1 MLRPTKA
8 SLKVLISSM
17 RFFGTDSCNN
27 VATLAL
33 PLRPEHSCLPHGF
46 RKSAQSVTAFP
57 LASHNP
63 LGLLTRSRR
72 VRGTGGENSRPIP
85 AFQESL
91 WHAPGPR
98 GEAGNGPG
106 VFLGD
111 FGPAKTARDY
121 SRPLALAKPRRVW
134 TSARSQRTVGSQFPP
149 ALNAPPSTL
158 NSL

>member
-1 MLRPTKA
+1 MKA
-8 SLKVLISSM
+8 SLKVLINRM
-17 RFFGTDSCNN
+17 RIFGTDSCNN

-46 RKSAQSVTAFP
+46 RKSAQSVTALP

-63 LGLLTRSRR
+63 LGLLTCPRR

-111 FGPAKTARDY
+111 FRPSKTARNY
-121 SRPLALAKPRRVW
+121 SRPLTRAKSPRFW
-134 TSARSQRTVGSQFPP
+134 PSARCQRPVWSQFPP
-149 ALNAPPSTL
+149 TLNSQPSTL